1 MLRHRHTR
9 RKIGRSL
16 GLNLAHRSVKREL
29 PKEDSLLNFKIPR
42 IFFSCYPHDMGKGYA
57 THQARVLALQGLGKD
72 LARRAKS
79 KCELTGAAGV
89 PLRLYEVPPI
99 AEEPEM
105 ARTILVSEACHEM
118 LEFPKR
124 LQGREWQCL
133 AEVVWSEMPAVQV
146 VAWRM
151 LRELAKREDWARE
164 VIEEIF
170 LDDDVET
177 WAKSAEL

>member
-1 MLRHRHTR
+1 
-9 RKIGRSL
+9 
-16 GLNLAHRSVKREL
+16 
-29 PKEDSLLNFKIPR
+29 
-42 IFFSCYPHDMGKGYA
+42 
-57 THQARVLALQGLGKD
+57 
-72 LARRAKS
+72 
-79 KCELTGAAGV
+79 
-89 PLRLYEVPPI
+89 
-99 AEEPEM
+99 M